1 MTGTALARF
10 RICDFGGVLAGAG
23 ATRILSA
30 FGAQVIRIEDPTNQG
45 RWDVIRGTPPHKDGK
60 PGLERG
66 GGFNNHNAQKLG
78 ITLNLKAQRGKA
90 LFRQLVSV
98 SDAVTE
104 NFAAG
109 VMERLGF
116 DYEHLRAVRPDIVY
130 VSNCGFGHTGP
141 YVKFKSWGPIVQ
153 AMSGLTFASGLRD
166 QPPAGWGYSYMDH
179 TGAYYMAMAL
189 LMALYHRE
197 RTGEGQ
203 WIDLAMTEA
212 GTTLNGPALLDY
224 TVNGRPLRRE
234 GMPDS
239 NRSQSP
245 RMAPHG
251 IYPARGEDAWV
262 AISCRDDAD
271 WRALREVVGEG
282 GEDWTGDGRFA
293 DLDGRIASQD
303 SLDERLAA
311 WTSRREKFDVEAR
324 LQAAGVPAAAVQ
336 TPPERIDHD
345 ANTQSWG
352 LWPEVAHPVIGKQ
365 RIDGLPVHLS
375 ETDWGFTEG
384 APLLGQ
390 HNEQIYGEL
399 LGLDASEIAALQRE
413 GVI

>member
-1 MTGTALARF
+1 MPGGALARF

-30 FGAQVIRIEDPTNQG
+30 FGAQVIRIEDPSNQG
-45 RWDVIRGTPPHKDGK
+45 RWDVIRGAPPHKDGK

-78 ITLNLKAQRGKA
+78 ITLNLKSERGKQ

-98 SDAVTE
+98 SDAVSE

-109 VMERLGF
+109 VMARLGF
-116 DYEHLRAVRPDIVY
+116 DYERLRAARDDIVY
-130 VSNCGFGHTGP
+130 VSNCGFGHSGP
-141 YVKFKSWGPIVQ
+141 YASFKSWGPIVQ
-153 AMSGLTFASGLRD
+153 AMSGLTFTSGLRD

-234 GMPDS
+234 GMPHS
-239 NRSQSP
+239 NRSQWP

-251 IYPARGEDAWV
+251 IYPAQGEDAWV
-262 AISCRDDAD
+262 AIACRDDAD
-271 WRALREVVGEG
+271 WTALAKVVGE
-282 GEDWTGDGRFA
+282 EWTGEGRFA
-293 DLDGRIASQD
+293 DLDGRIASED
-303 SLDERLAA
+303 SLDEQLAG
-311 WTSRREKFDVEAR
+311 WTRRSDKFELQAR

-336 TPPERIDHD
+336 TPPERVDHD
-345 ANTQSWG
+345 ANTRAWG
-352 LWPEVAHPVIGKQ
+352 LWPEVTHPVIGKQ

-375 ETDWGFTEG
+375 ETDWDFSHGG
-384 APLLGQ
+384 PLLGQ

-399 LGLDASEIAALQRE
+399 LGLDAAEIAALRDE

>member
-1 MTGTALARF
+1 MQGNALARF

-23 ATRILSA
+23 ATRILAA
-30 FGAQVIRIEDPTNQG
+30 FGAQVIRIEDPTHQG
-45 RWDVIRGTPPHKDGK
+45 RWDVVRGAPPHKDGK

-78 ITLNLKAQRGKA
+78 ITLNLKTERGKE
-90 LFRQLVSV
+90 LFRQLVTV

-109 VMERLGF
+109 VMARLGF
-116 DYEHLRAVRPDIVY
+116 DYEHLRAIRPDIVY

-153 AMSGLTFASGLRD
+153 AMSGLTFTSGLRD
-166 QPPAGWGYSYMDH
+166 QEPAGWGYSYMDH

-197 RTGEGQ
+197 RSGEGQ

-239 NRSQSP
+239 NRSQWP

-251 IYPARGEDAWV
+251 IYPAQGEDAWV
-262 AISCRDDAD
+262 AIACRDDAD
-271 WRALREVVGEG
+271 WKALCKVVEG
-282 GEDWTGDGRFA
+282 DWTGESRFA
-293 DLDGRIASQD
+293 DLDGRIACQD
-303 SLDERLAA
+303 SLDKQLGA
-311 WTSRREKFDVEAR
+311 WTICREKFDVAAR

-336 TPPERIDHD
+336 TPSERIDHD
-345 ANTQSWG
+345 GNTQAWG
-352 LWPEVAHPVIGKQ
+352 LWPEVVHPVIGKQ

-375 ETDWGFTEG
+375 ETDWDFREG
-384 APLLGQ
+384 GPLLGQ

-399 LGLDASEIAALQRE
+399 LGLDATEIAALKEE

>member
-45 RWDVIRGTPPHKDGK
+45 RWDVIRGAPPHKDGK
-60 PGLERG
+60 PGRERG
-66 GGFNNHNAQKLG
+66 GGFINHNAQKLG
-78 ITLNLKAQRGKA
+78 ITLNLKAERGKQ
-90 LFRQLVSV
+90 LFRQLVAV

-116 DYEHLRAVRPDIVY
+116 DYEQLRVIRPDIVY

-153 AMSGLTFASGLRD
+153 AMSGLTFTSGLRD
-166 QPPAGWGYSYMDH
+166 QAPAGWGYSYMDH

-197 RTGEGQ
+197 RSGEGQ

-224 TVNGRPLRRE
+224 TVNGRALRRQ

-239 NRSQSP
+239 NRSQWP

-251 IYPARGEDAWV
+251 IYPTQGEDAWV
-262 AISCRDDAD
+262 AISCRDDLD
-271 WRALREVVGEG
+271 WKALRQVVAEG
-282 GEDWTGDGRFA
+282 WTGDGRYV
-293 DLDGRIASQD
+293 DLDGRIASED
-303 SLDERLAA
+303 SLDEQLAS
-311 WTSRREKFDVEAR
+311 WTRRCEKFDVEAR

-345 ANTQSWG
+345 ANTEAWG
-352 LWPEVAHPVIGKQ
+352 LWPEVEHPVIGKQ

-375 ETDWGFTEG
+375 ETDWRFSEG
-384 APLLGQ
+384 GPLLGQ
-390 HNEQIYGEL
+390 HNQQIYGEL
-399 LGLDASEIAALQRE
+399 LGLDANEIAELTEE